1 MAKFSNEW
9 KVFEHGPLEKLA
21 DNLWRVQGSL
31 PGMSLKRTMT
41 IARRADGRVVLHS
54 AIALRDAEMQEIE
67 AWGSPSFLLVPN
79 SYHRLD
85 APAYKQ
91 RYPNLSV
98 LAPRGS
104 LKRIAEAVE
113 VTGSYDD
120 FPKDSQVELVSLPG
134 VADLEGAMFVH
145 SSDGL
150 TVVLNDVVFNM
161 DRKQD
166 PLGFVIT
173 SLLGSAPGPRV
184 SRLAKALMVKDK
196 RALRAELERFAE
208 LPDLVR
214 LVVSHE
220 KVASG
225 QVEARD
231 VLRRAATF
239 L

>member
-1 MAKFSNEW
+1 MAKFSDEW
-9 KVFEHGPLEKLA
+9 KVLEHGPLEKLA

-41 IARRADGRVVLHS
+41 IARRSDGRLVFHS
-54 AIALRDAEMQEIE
+54 AIALGEPEMQEI
-67 AWGSPSFLLVPN
+67 ASWGSPSFLLVPN
-79 SYHRLD
+79 AFHRLD
-85 APAYKQ
+85 APAYKK
-91 RYPNLSV
+91 RYPFLSV
-98 LAPRGS
+98 LGPRGS
-104 LKRIAEAVE
+104 QKRIAEVIPLDGTYE
-113 VTGSYDD
+113 D
-120 FPKDSQVELVSLPG
+120 FPEDEQVKLMGLPG
-134 VADLEGAMFVH
+134 IAEAEGAMFVR

-161 DRKQD
+161 DRKRD

-184 SRLAKALMVKDK
+184 SRLAKAVMVKD
-196 RALRAELERFAE
+196 RAALRAELERLAA

-225 QVEARD
+225 QAEAASA
-231 VLRRAATF
+231 LRKAAAF

>member
-1 MAKFSNEW
+1 
-9 KVFEHGPLEKLA
+9 
-21 DNLWRVQGSL
+21 
-31 PGMSLKRTMT
+31 MT
-41 IARRADGRVVLHS
+41 VARRADGRLVLHS
-54 AIALRDAEMQEIE
+54 AIALRDSEMRELE
-67 AWGSPSFLLVPN
+67 AFGEPSFLLVPN
-79 SYHRLD
+79 AFHRLD
-85 APAYKQ
+85 APAYKK
-91 RYPNLSV
+91 RYPKLTV
-98 LAPRGS
+98 LTPRGS
-104 LKRIAEAVE
+104 RRKVGEVVE
-113 VTGSYDD
+113 VNGSYQD
-120 FPKDSQVELVSLPG
+120 FPDDPQVELVSLPG
-134 VADLEGAMFVH
+134 VADVEGAMFVR

-161 DRKQD
+161 DRKKD
-166 PLGFVIT
+166 ALGFVIT

-225 QVEARD
+225 SLEARG
-231 VLRRAATF
+231 VLRKAATF